1 MTCREFPLLYS
12 AQIDGRADEHEQLAL
27 QKHLRECAACRG
39 RAAELRCLLSDL
51 RVLGGGRVLESP
63 RAEPELTAQIQS
75 ALQREARLQASHAM
89 RRADLFDLWRIRI
102 FSQSIAAVV
111 SMVMLIA
118 VASVVFS
125 RAYRALN
132 IVHTATGEILG
143 EKGSDEIKLKLLLLQ
158 PPPPPV
164 FSPSGDL
171 LGFGASLSEDGEIIA
186 TVKVH
191 KDGRASVNQIIGT
204 PVDPTVV
211 QKFSHMIM
219 QQASFQPTRRD
230 RNTSAEAVVI
240 FSSMNISPG
249 TKGPEIN

>member
-12 AQIDGRADEHEQLAL
+12 AQIDGHADEHQQLAL
-27 QKHLRECAACRG
+27 QNHLRECVACRG
-39 RAAELRCLLSDL
+39 RAAEMRCLLSDL
-51 RVLGGGRVLESP
+51 KALGTSRVSKELE
-63 RAEPELTAQIQS
+63 AQGEMTAQIQS
-75 ALQREARLQASHAM
+75 ALHREARIQASYA
-89 RRADLFDLWRIRI
+89 RQRADLFDLWRIRI
-102 FSQSIAAVV
+102 FSQSIAAVI

-118 VASVVFS
+118 VASIVFS
-125 RAYRALN
+125 RYYRALN
-132 IVHTATGEILG
+132 IVHTATGDILG
-143 EKGSDEIKLKLLLLQ
+143 EKDSDEIKLKLLLLQ

-191 KDGRASVNQIIGT
+191 KDGRASVNQIVGT
-204 PVDPTVV
+204 PIDPTVV

-219 QQASFQPTRRD
+219 QQASFQPTPRD

-240 FSSMNISPG
+240 FSSMNISLG
-249 TKGPEIN
+249 SKGPEIN